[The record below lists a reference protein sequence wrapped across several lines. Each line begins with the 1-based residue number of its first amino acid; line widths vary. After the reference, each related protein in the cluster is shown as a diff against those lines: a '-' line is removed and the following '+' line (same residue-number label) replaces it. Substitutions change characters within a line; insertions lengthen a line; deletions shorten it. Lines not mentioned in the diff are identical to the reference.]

1 MAAEIA
7 VETKKTAQKNV
18 ERKREKHSFCSIEEN
33 DQSPSDYF
41 GQSGANLIKLSSL
54 LFMPWAYKLECL
66 SPASLYRQTQMEYA
80 ACTSLKCRLLV

>member
-1 MAAEIA
+1 MLKE
-7 VETKKTAQKNV
+7 
-18 ERKREKHSFCSIEEN
+18 REKKNSFCSIEEN

-66 SPASLYRQTQMEYA
+66 SLASLYRQTQMEYA
-80 ACTSLKCRLLV
+80 ACTSPKCRPLV